1 MKRGGG
7 TLVASRLKS
16 DSGST
21 SIATVPSAYARLSV
35 MRTKSPAPRG
45 GRCRESGGRST

>member
-16 DSGST
+16 ASGST
-21 SIATVPSAYARLSV
+21 ATVPSAYARLSV